1 MICLVRN
8 RSKFYRRTMMDV
20 WGMSITYKKPTK
32 EIKFV
37 KMMDQE
43 KLFRKWY
50 YRREFVYSF
59 RKKIKFKR
67 KKEDKK
73 MYLYPR
79 FLKHFYLILNLDDL
93 RKMQVKS
100 TKKKE
105 YFESTFLKLLECR
118 LFMVV
123 FRLNWIT
130 NIFMIKSMIDHGIFT
145 INGKIKAH
153 SNFVSKIGDIIGIND
168 FYMELIRYDLI
179 LRYKKRIIFW
189 STPSYFF
196 LNYKFMIGVFWKNPE
211 LKDLEFITDKIDVF
225 LGSEFY
231 FPTPR

>member
-32 EIKFV
+32 EIKFI
-37 KMMDQE
+37 KMMEQE

-73 MYLYPR
+73 RYLYPR

-93 RKMQVKS
+93 RKMQAIA

-105 YFESTFLKLLECR
+105 NFESTFLKLLECR

-145 INGKIKAH
+145 LNGKVKKH
-153 SNFVSKIGDIIGIND
+153 SNVVFKIGDIIGVND
-168 FYMELIRYDLI
+168 VYRELLIYDLI
-179 LRYKKRIIFW
+179 LRYKKNIIFW
-189 STPSYFF
+189 NTPSYFF
-196 LNYKFMIGVFWKNPE
+196 LNYKFMFGIFWKNPE
-211 LKDLEFITDKIDVF
+211 KNDLEFVTDKIDVF